1 MRNQFPQ
8 GGGWSDS
15 MGAFLFMF
23 DFPTFPQGAEELP
36 GRSESPKIA
45 AGKNAAWQGSFWLE
59 AALEAGRYWM
69 QLATT
74 RLQSWSASNH
84 SDSRYGFL
92 SL

>member
-36 GRSESPKIA
+36 GKSESPKIA
-45 AGKNAAWQGSFWLE
+45 AGKNAAWEGSTGYGGE
-59 AALEAGRYWM
+59 VSRSGASPVS
-69 QLATT
+69 T
-74 RLQSWSASNH
+74 RTAS
-84 SDSRYGFL
+84 RRTLGEVCPVTR
-92 SL
+92 